1 MSRPVLDVD
10 GACVGYGGAAALAR
24 VSLTV
29 ERGEIVALLG
39 ANGAGKSTLLRAI
52 VGLAPLQG
60 GTIAFEGRSIGAL
73 APEARIRLGI
83 GFAPEGR
90 RVFGAL
96 SVRENLDV
104 AATGSRAARR
114 RSAETVF
121 ALFPQL
127 AAQAGRAAWQ
137 LSGGQQQML
146 SIGRALMQS
155 PRLLLLDEPSLGLA
169 PSLARDVF
177 LRIRAI
183 ADGGIAV
190 LLAEQN
196 AALALAVATRGYVLR
211 LGEVVHSAAA
221 SALRQAPAIQDA
233 FLGG

>member
-1 MSRPVLDVD
+1 MLGID
-10 GACVGYGGAAALAR
+10 GACVGFGGAAALTH
-24 VSLTV
+24 VSLTI

-39 ANGAGKSTLLRAI
+39 ANGAGKSTLLRAV
-52 VGLAPLQG
+52 VGLVPLQE
-60 GTIAFEGRSIGAL
+60 GTIAFEGQPIVAL
-73 APEARIRLGI
+73 AAEARIRLGI

-104 AATGSRAARR
+104 AAKGSRADRR
-114 RSAETVF
+114 RSAETIF

-127 AAQAGRAAWQ
+127 AAQVGRTAWQ

-169 PSLARDVF
+169 PALARDVF

-183 ADGGIAV
+183 ANGGIAV

-196 AALALAVATRGYVLR
+196 AALALGIATRGYVLR
-211 LGEVVHSAAA
+211 LGEVAYSGSAT
-221 SALRQAPAIQDA
+221 ALRSTPAIQDA